1 MHFFFFLS
9 CKQIKHKGARIVQ
22 YALNGSLGRKRWQ
35 QRPPQA
41 TLLKQVWRFGAA
53 PPVRAKY
60 TEKNN
65 AKLPKADE
73 GKAMQVNTA
82 TADN

>member
-1 MHFFFFLS
+1 MA
-9 CKQIKHKGARIVQ
+9 I
-22 YALNGSLGRKRWQ
+22 
-35 QRPPQA
+35 
-41 TLLKQVWRFGAA
+41 LLKQVWRFGAA
-53 PPVRAKY
+53 PRVHAKY